1 MQSGDS
7 PDIPLVETHQA
18 SLDFKTRVKVVEKM
32 DTIPQYTF
40 AGDYTVEAIGKASQ
54 EVSKFDAG
62 TLSCSQDIGDHLIYI
77 L

>member
-1 MQSGDS
+1 M
-7 PDIPLVETHQA
+7 
-18 SLDFKTRVKVVEKM
+18 KVVEKM